1 MNATLR
7 ISRYRKKRRIIV
19 FGALRKAK
27 DKKQE
32 TRNKKQKQETKT
44 RNKEM
49 RDLNDANI

>member
-27 DKKQE
+27 GKKQE
-32 TRNKKQKQETKT
+32 TRNKNKKQKQETKT
-44 RNKEM
+44 RN
-49 RDLNDANI
+49 